1 MVTKSILAERRDK
14 KSQALPIGWEEVAQ
28 ALLRNA
34 GLGIYIVQEGRF
46 QYANPLFQNLTG
58 YTEHELLGEYSLDL
72 VHSEDRE
79 MVREKA
85 IENLKS
91 KKGSVPYE
99 YRLVK
104 KNGEIIWVLE
114 EVTSINYGGKRA
126 TVGSFMDITA
136 RKELEEAIGYS
147 EKRYRT
153 ILNEMQDGY
162 FEVDLGGH
170 VTFANNAVCRDLG
183 YSMEELIG
191 MSYKNFTVEDDIESV
206 FRAFNEV
213 YRTGIPNKGFYSKSH
228 RKDGG
233 QGFYETSV
241 SLLRNNKGKIV
252 GFRCVGRDI
261 TERKQAEEKL
271 RQSKKRYRA
280 LFDSSVTGTLV
291 VDAETMKVVL
301 GNQAAA
307 KVFGF
312 SSLEEA
318 FGVNILDFVPP
329 EEREKTL
336 ELIREEIFER
346 DSRQAFDL
354 PAMTQDGRKIWINVT
369 GAKITHNDKLAGLIS
384 FTDITERK
392 QAEEALRQSE
402 ENYKTLFNSAV
413 VGMYVM
419 DAETFKVVMGN
430 RAAREMV
437 GFSSA
442 EEGIGVNPFDF
453 VVPEDREKV
462 LEIAI
467 NEFLQDSRRTHE
479 IRVMDKNG
487 LIRWQ
492 SISIA
497 RIMHKGRLASL
508 VSFTDIT
515 ERKQAEEALRQSE
528 EKYRTVLDEI
538 GDAYFEVDLKGT
550 FTFVNDQMTQ
560 HLQYSKEELLGMN
573 YKTFTA
579 KEEIKNVY
587 EAYNRVYRTGEPS
600 LSLDHKVIQKDGTSR
615 FSNVSI
621 SPVRNAKGEIIG
633 FRGISRDITAQKRL
647 EEEREALL
655 QEIKKVNQKL
665 EEANKE
671 LQDFV
676 YIASHDLREPLRKI
690 SSFGTLL
697 QDSLKGKLD
706 EDQQENF
713 QFMINGAQ
721 RMQDMIDALLTYS
734 RLTTRAKPP
743 EWVDLNKVIE
753 DVKKLELATMLDETR
768 GTINVPKPLPSVK
781 ADPSQMHQLFQNLI
795 GNGLKFHNEGIPPE
809 IIIRAHDVENNMM
822 RIEVEDNGIG
832 IDEKYLGQLFTMFK
846 RLHSREQYEGTGIG
860 LASCKKIVERHGG
873 NIGIKSTL
881 GKGSTFWFTLPREKY
896 LKKD

>member
-1 MVTKSILAERRDK
+1 MVTKLISIGSQDK
-14 KSQALPIGWEEVAQ
+14 KSQAPPIGWEELSQ
-28 ALLRNA
+28 ALLHGA

-46 QYANPLFQNLTG
+46 QYVNPLFQNLTG
-58 YTEHELLGEYSLDL
+58 YTENELLGEYSLDL

-79 MVREKA
+79 VVRKKA

-91 KKGSVPYE
+91 KNGAIPYE
-99 YRLVK
+99 YRLMK
-104 KNGEIIWVLE
+104 KNGKILRVLE

-126 TVGSFMDITA
+126 TVGSFMDITS
-136 RKELEEAIGYS
+136 RKELEETIKYS

-191 MSYKNFTVEDDIESV
+191 MSYKNFTAEDDIESV

-228 RKDGG
+228 RKDGS

-241 SLLRNNKGKIV
+241 TLLRNNKGEII

-271 RQSKKRYRA
+271 QRSKERYRA

-291 VDAETMKVVL
+291 VDAETMKVVI
-301 GNQAAA
+301 GNQAAV
-307 KVFGF
+307 KIFGF
-312 SSLEEA
+312 SSAEEGT
-318 FGVNILDFVPP
+318 GVNLFDFVPP
-329 EEREKTL
+329 EEREKVL
-336 ELIREEIFER
+336 ELIREQLFEQ
-346 DSRQAFDL
+346 DSRQSFDL
-354 PAMTQDGRKIWINVT
+354 PAMTKDGRKIWINAT
-369 GAKITHNDKLAGLIS
+369 GARITHNDKLAGLI
-384 FTDITERK
+384 
-392 QAEEALRQSE
+392 
-402 ENYKTLFNSAV
+402 
-413 VGMYVM
+413 
-419 DAETFKVVMGN
+419 
-430 RAAREMV
+430 
-437 GFSSA
+437 
-442 EEGIGVNPFDF
+442 
-453 VVPEDREKV
+453 
-462 LEIAI
+462 
-467 NEFLQDSRRTHE
+467 
-479 IRVMDKNG
+479 
-487 LIRWQ
+487 
-492 SISIA
+492 
-497 RIMHKGRLASL
+497 
-508 VSFTDIT
+508 SFTDIT

-579 KEEIKNVY
+579 KEEIKNIY
-587 EAYNRVYRTGEPS
+587 KTYNQVYRTGEPS
-600 LSLDHKVIQKDGTSR
+600 LSFDHKVIQKDGTSR

-621 SPVRNAKGEIIG
+621 SPVKNAKGEIIG

-647 EEEREALL
+647 EKEREALL
-655 QEIKKVNQKL
+655 QEIKRINRKL

-676 YIASHDLREPLRKI
+676 YIGSHDLREPLRKI

-706 EDQQENF
+706 DDQQENF
-713 QFMINGAQ
+713 QFMVEGAR

-743 EWVDLNKVIE
+743 QRVDLNQVIE
-753 DVKKLELATMLDETR
+753 DLKKVELATMLDEAQ
-768 GTINVPKPLPSVK
+768 GNIHVPKPLPSVQ

-795 GNGLKFHNEGIPPE
+795 GNGLKFHKEGIAPE
-809 IIIRAHDVENNMM
+809 IIIRAHDAENNMV

-846 RLHSREQYEGTGIG
+846 RLHSREQYEGAGIG
-860 LASCKKIVERHGG
+860 LASCKKIIERHGG
-873 NIGIKSTL
+873 NLGIRSTL
-881 GKGSTFWFTLPREKY
+881 GKGSAFWFTLPRESY